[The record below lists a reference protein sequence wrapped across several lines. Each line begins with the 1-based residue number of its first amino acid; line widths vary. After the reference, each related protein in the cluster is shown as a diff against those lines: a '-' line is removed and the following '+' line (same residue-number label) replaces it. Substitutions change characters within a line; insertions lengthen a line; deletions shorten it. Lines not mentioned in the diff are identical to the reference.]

1 MPERGIETSRDQRIE
16 PARNEK
22 IISER
27 EIGGVEKGIEIGESQ
42 ERGVEAGAAR
52 ERGID
57 SNVREKKDE
66 GVSGAERCIEVPG
79 SLGEN
84 APSTGL
90 VLLQRFIL
98 MSNFVFGFASLRPR
112 FTLIYHEGVKEECGC
127 KSVLP

>member
-27 EIGGVEKGIEIGESQ
+27 EIGGVEKGIETGEPQ
-42 ERGVEAGAAR
+42 ERGVEAGAGR

-90 VLLQRFIL
+90 VLLQRFI
-98 MSNFVFGFASLRPR
+98 
-112 FTLIYHEGVKEECGC
+112 
-127 KSVLP
+127 